1 MVSKASDDFP
11 EPESP
16 VKTTSLSLGMDRVTF
31 LRLCSRAPRIVIW
44 SVGIGTP
51 VHSFSLVT
59 ANVPLAA
66 ATSRR
71 PGASIR
77 PSATMVRRPAWTTRP
92 VASSFSPTL
101 AGVMKLSFKSKLMAR
116 ATPGVTVRRDRPMA
130 ESARALIMP
139 PWTKPAWLA
148 MSGVGVIS
156 SIASPSP
163 SSASV
168 IPSQAHAADT
178 GRASLLT
185 ALPLRHRHA
194 GRRRPCHQ
202 AVLVVQHVRL
212 AEQQRLAQVD
222 DPAHGPQPAFDH
234 RPQEVDLQLDRR
246 VPHPVWLERGQR
258 HPHSGVGD
266 LSDHPAL
273 DDAAPVPVLR
283 PGDQLEDDT
292 ARLGLR
298 DPRAERLHPAGRLG
312 AEQRPGPLHIL
323 NTFVFP

>member
-1 MVSKASDDFP
+1 
-11 EPESP
+11 
-16 VKTTSLSLGMDRVTF
+16 MDRVTF

-59 ANVPLAA
+59 ANVPLAV
-66 ATSRR
+66 ATSLPPPPRSWGGGPEGRR
-71 PGASIR
+71 GADGGAASIR
-77 PSATMVRRPAWTTRP
+77 HSATMVRRPAWTTRP
-92 VASSFSPTL
+92 VASSFSPTR

-156 SIASPSP
+156 RIASPSP

-194 GRRRPCHQ
+194 GRRRTRHQ

-212 AEQQRLAQVD
+212 AEKQRLAQVD
-222 DPAHGPQPAFDH
+222 DPAHRPQPAFDH

-292 ARLGLR
+292 ARLGLP